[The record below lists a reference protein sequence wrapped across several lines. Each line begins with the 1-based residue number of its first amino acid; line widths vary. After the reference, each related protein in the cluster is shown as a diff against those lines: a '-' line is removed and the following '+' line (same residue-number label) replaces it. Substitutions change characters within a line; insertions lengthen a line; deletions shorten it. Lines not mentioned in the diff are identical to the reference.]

1 MKRIY
6 LDHAATTPLSTKV
19 LEKIMPYMTDCFGN
33 ADSPHAIGR
42 TAVNAVDNARD
53 CLAERLG
60 VKASELYF
68 TSGGTEADNWAIIG
82 GAYAQRAKGKNHVI
96 VSSIEHHAALYA
108 AEKLEKEGFT
118 VTYLPVNKD
127 GMVEVDALKAVI
139 TEQTGLVAVMSI
151 NNETGVMQP
160 IEGLVKVAHEYGA
173 LFFTDAVQAAPYI
186 PLKIKEW
193 GVDMLSLSSHKF
205 YGPKGCGVLYIK
217 GGVKVD
223 RFVGGGE
230 QERGLR
236 GGTTNVPAV
245 VGLSA
250 AYCENEA
257 TMAESNEKIARLSA
271 LFMEEISILEGVTV
285 NGGGEKLPGILNLH
299 VKGVSNVDLLYKLDL
314 QGVCIAVGSACASAS
329 VKPSHVLLAM
339 GLTEKETRES
349 VRISFGKDNTEE
361 EIRFAAKAFVA
372 AVEALRKF

>member
-6 LDHAATTPLSTKV
+6 LDHAATTPLSTSV
-19 LEKIMPYMTDCFGN
+19 LDKMMPYLTDCFGN

-42 TAVNAVDNARD
+42 AAVNAVDNARD
-53 CLAERLG
+53 TLADRLG
-60 VKASELYF
+60 VRASELYF
-68 TSGGTEADNWAIIG
+68 TSGGTEADNWAIVG
-82 GAYAQRAKGKNHVI
+82 GAYAQKAKGKTHVI
-96 VSSIEHHAALYA
+96 ISSIEHHAALYA
-108 AEKLEKEGFT
+108 AEKLEKEGFV
-118 VTYLPVNKD
+118 VTYLPVNEG
-127 GMVEVDALKAVI
+127 GMVEVNALKEAI
-139 TEQTGLVAVMSI
+139 TEQTGLVAVMAI
-151 NNETGVMQP
+151 NNETGVFQP
-160 IEGLVKVAHEYGA
+160 IKELAAVAHEHGA

-186 PLKIKEW
+186 PLTIKEW

-217 GGVKVD
+217 SGVKID

-245 VGLSA
+245 VGLAA

-257 TMAESNEKIARLSA
+257 TMYASNEKIAGLSK
-271 LFMEEISILEGVTV
+271 LFMEEISTLDGVIV
-285 NGGGEKLPGILNLH
+285 NGTGEKLPGIINLH
-299 VKGVSNVDLLYKLDL
+299 VQGVSNVDLLYKLDL

-361 EIRFAAKAFVA
+361 EVRFAAKAFVE